1 VLVIGRGRLIADTS
15 ISEFTLRAAGNHV
28 YIASPDGAALG
39 ALLERAGGLVTTG
52 ENGALTV
59 AGLAAPRIGDL
70 AAEHGLR
77 VHELTPRRASLEAA
91 FMELTEDSVDYRPE
105 VPA

>member
-1 VLVIGRGRLIADTS
+1 MTVGD
-15 ISEFTLRAAGNHV
+15 
-28 YIASPDGAALG
+28 D
-39 ALLERAGGLVTTG
+39 
-52 ENGALTV
+52 GALTV
-59 AGLAAPRIGDL
+59 AGLLAPRIGDL

>member
-1 VLVIGRGRLIADTS
+1 M
-15 ISEFTLRAAGNHV
+15 
-28 YIASPDGAALG
+28 
-39 ALLERAGGLVTTG
+39 
-52 ENGALTV
+52 TV
-59 AGLAAPRIGDL
+59 AGLPAARIGDL

-91 FMELTEDSVDYRPE
+91 FMELTEDSVEYRPE

>member
-1 VLVIGRGRLIADTS
+1 MT
-15 ISEFTLRAAGNHV
+15 AG
-28 YIASPDGAALG
+28 DD
-39 ALLERAGGLVTTG
+39 
-52 ENGALTV
+52 GALTV